1 MSSGVHIVLLGMK
14 NMYILWRKCDHQV
27 RWELFVTYKVIKF
40 SDEISKEIYKRGMRF
55 EMTRKEIIN
64 HINKTYK
71 VKPEYLFDA
80 GKTKDLKAVVFRRK
94 SSNKWFG
101 IIMNIK
107 SDKVGIKSGTNI
119 DVLNV
124 KLDPDFVS
132 MIKNTKGFYP
142 AYHMNK
148 THWVSII
155 IDKVKDT
162 KIMDLIKMSYEN
174 VEG

>member
-1 MSSGVHIVLLGMK
+1 MI
-14 NMYILWRKCDHQV
+14 RQ
-27 RWELFVTYKVIKF
+27 
-40 SDEISKEIYKRGMRF
+40 
-55 EMTRKEIIN
+55 EIIN

-71 VKPEYLFDA
+71 VKPEYLFSDD
-80 GKTKDLKAVVFRRK
+80 TVVFRRK

-107 SDKVGIKSGTNI
+107 SDKVGIKSDTNI

-124 KLDPDFVS
+124 KLDPDFVA

-162 KIMDLIKMSYEN
+162 RIMDLIKMSYEI
-174 VEG
+174 VK

>member
-1 MSSGVHIVLLGMK
+1 M
-14 NMYILWRKCDHQV
+14 N
-27 RWELFVTYKVIKF
+27 
-40 SDEISKEIYKRGMRF
+40 
-55 EMTRKEIIN
+55 RKEIIN
-64 HINKTYK
+64 YINKTYK
-71 VKPEYLFDA
+71 VKPEYLFSDD
-80 GKTKDLKAVVFRRK
+80 TVVFRRK

-107 SDKVGIKSGTNI
+107 GDKVGIKPDTNI

-124 KLDPDFVS
+124 KLDPDFVA
-132 MIKNTKGFYP
+132 MIKNTKGFSP

-174 VEG
+174 VER